1 MLNPAAGGGRCE
13 QRAVP
18 YLERLRDA
26 GLKVEVRPTSAAG
39 EGTQIVKSAR
49 RDGYQNFIA
58 IGGDGTAFEV
68 LNGVLPRANG
78 QPRPRIGFLP
88 LGTGNSFL
96 RDFSTDG
103 PAHGLAALLDNRHRC
118 CDVLELSH
126 DAGRLYAFN
135 VVSFG
140 FPASVADL
148 VNRRLKSLGEVGYG
162 LGVLAKLLTL
172 RATRIRFHVQ
182 GLAAEDRELTLL
194 AIMNSRF
201 VGGRMLM
208 APDAVID
215 DGQADMI
222 CVEEVGRFELLRT
235 FPKIFKGTHIL
246 HPAVTVNRIEQLA
259 FADNQDLVT
268 MIDGEVIRLT
278 PRRLQVLAN
287 VVDVFV

>member
-1 MLNPAAGGGRCE
+1 VAAA
-13 QRAVP
+13 QR
-18 YLERLRDA
+18 
-26 GLKVEVRPTSAAG
+26 
-39 EGTQIVKSAR
+39 EGYR
-49 RDGYQNFIA
+49 NFIA

-68 LNGVLPRANG
+68 LNGVLPAADG

-96 RDFSTDG
+96 RDFSTDS
-103 PAHGLAALLDNRHRC
+103 PAHGLAALLDNRHRR

-126 DAGRLYAFN
+126 DGGHLYAFN

-140 FPASVADL
+140 FPATVADL

-172 RATRIRFHVQ
+172 RATRIRFQIQ
-182 GLAAEDRELTLL
+182 GQAAEERSMTLL

-222 CVEEVGRFELLRT
+222 CVEEVSRLELLRT
-235 FPKIFKGTHIL
+235 FPKIFKGTHIF
-246 HPAVTVNRIEQLA
+246 HPAVTVNRIEQLV
-259 FADNQDLVT
+259 FADNQNLVT

-278 PRRLQVLAN
+278 PQRLRVVPNA
-287 VVDVFV
+287 VDVFV